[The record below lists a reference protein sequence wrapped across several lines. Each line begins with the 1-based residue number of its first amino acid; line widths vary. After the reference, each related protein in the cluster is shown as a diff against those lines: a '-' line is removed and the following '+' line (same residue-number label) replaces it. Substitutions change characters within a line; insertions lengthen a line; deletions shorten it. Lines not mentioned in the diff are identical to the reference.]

1 MRTVVALGLV
11 AGCAVAP
18 SASHAPIVAV
28 GGDSPLVA
36 MFVHVGAD
44 EAVAPDRLAAASWVR
59 TRFRFASGDGE
70 AGATVGLLGIA
81 DRDVAHAAQ
90 LAGVSEA
97 DVRADDEASLRAGA
111 ALLR

>member
-44 EAVAPDRLAAASWVR
+44 EAVAPDRLAAASWGR
-59 TRFRFASGDGE
+59 TRVRVASGDGE
-70 AGATVGLLGIA
+70 AGATGGLLGIA
-81 DRDVAHAAQ
+81 DRDLAHPAQ
-90 LAGVSEA
+90 PPGVSEA
-97 DVRADDEASLRAGA
+97 GGRAHHQASLRAGGGA
-111 ALLR
+111 P